1 MTGIKYRQPERN
13 CMNMIYY
20 KKGLTKSQLSLNDY
34 AKKCRLLMLLL
45 TEQRKKN
52 GKYVS
57 DEIDVPPDLDIS

>member
-1 MTGIKYRQPERN
+1 MTGVKNRQPERN
-13 CMNMIYY
+13 CMNNLYY
-20 KKGLTKSQLSLNDY
+20 KKRITKSQLSLANY
-34 AKKCRLLMLLL
+34 AKKCRLLTLLL

>member
-1 MTGIKYRQPERN
+1 MTGVKNRQPKRN
-13 CMNMIYY
+13 CMNILYY
-20 KKGLTKSQLSLNDY
+20 KKRITKSQLSLANY
-34 AKKCRLLMLLL
+34 AKKCRLLTLLL

>member
-1 MTGIKYRQPERN
+1 MD
-13 CMNMIYY
+13 MLYY
-20 KKGLTKSQLSLNDY
+20 KKRITKSQLSLANY
-34 AKKCRLLMLLL
+34 AKKCRLLTLLL